1 MSLKDLNPIEDV
13 KGAKKLIEEARPLKA
28 LKEALIEG
36 AEFLDPAHAD
46 PRAVAPEPDTYSEV
60 AEPDGR
66 VEDER
71 ASEEFTG

>member
-1 MSLKDLNPIEDV
+1 MSLKDLNPIDDL
-13 KGAKKLIEEARPLKA
+13 KGAKKLIEEAKPLKA

-36 AEFLDPAHAD
+36 AEFLDPAQAD
-46 PRAVAPEPDTYSEV
+46 ARTVAPEPDTYSEV

-71 ASEEFTG
+71 ATEEFAG

>member
-1 MSLKDLNPIEDV
+1 MSLKDLNPIDDL
-13 KGAKKLIEEARPLKA
+13 KGAKKFIEEAKPLKA
-28 LKEALIEG
+28 LKEALTEG
-36 AEFLDPAHAD
+36 AEFLDPAQAD
-46 PRAVAPEPDTYSEV
+46 TRAVTPEPDTYSEV